1 MISEKSATPNQYAIL
16 RMDLNSML
24 GAENGKKWLIIQRM
38 EHGKSAIQLYIQ
50 HWPSME
56 WSIMAYIW
64 ETQ

>member
-50 HWPSME
+50 H
-56 WSIMAYIW
+56 
-64 ETQ
+64 